1 VGRKSPKLKSHSNKI
16 VKSTVSKM
24 KSCYFGR
31 SRTCCPDVCVWDL
44 GRNLIS
50 WGLTCSRADR
60 LTESIYGFEPSKMK
74 FTTISTTDTIL
85 ALPVIDLR
93 LLTNFGLLTSNLD
106 ASRRQTSDGQR
117 ACGIVPRS
125 SSLLPPMP
133 ACRALSLYG
142 FWSQPIQPLAL

>member
-1 VGRKSPKLKSHSNKI
+1 VGKQSPRPKSHSNKI
-16 VKSTVSKM
+16 VKSTVWTM

-44 GRNLIS
+44 GRNLIF
-50 WGLTCSRADR
+50 WGRVVVQISQVQSMYD
-60 LTESIYGFEPSKMK
+60 FEPSKMK

-85 ALPVIDLR
+85 ALPAIDLR

-142 FWSQPIQPLAL
+142 FWSQPIQPLAW